1 MDKNTARLEYEAMS
15 LDELE
20 NEKTVQ
26 EGKKTAAF
34 EAHEKACKKMTN
46 SIIMTAFGLVFF
58 ILLPVSIPLL
68 VIGIP
73 KIVDSSKAR
82 NSSNHEYN
90 EAVWRLNLI
99 AQLKVKGKNA
109 SSAEGPEEVSGEVI

>member
-1 MDKNTARLEYEAMS
+1 MDKKTATLEYEAMS
-15 LDELE
+15 LEELE
-20 NEKTVQ
+20 NEKTTQ
-26 EGKKTAAF
+26 EGKKAAAF
-34 EAHEKACKKMTN
+34 EAHEKACKKMTS

-73 KIVDSSKAR
+73 KVVDSSKAR

-99 AQLKVKGKNA
+99 AQIKAQNKAA
-109 SSAEGPEEVSGEVI
+109 SKEGPEEVSGEVI